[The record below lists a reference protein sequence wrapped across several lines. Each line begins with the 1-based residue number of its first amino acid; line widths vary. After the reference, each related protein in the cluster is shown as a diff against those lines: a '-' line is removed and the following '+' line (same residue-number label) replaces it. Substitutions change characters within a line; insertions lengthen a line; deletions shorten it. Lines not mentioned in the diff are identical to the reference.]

1 MIRVSFPNPKSF
13 LNFAAISKRIR
24 LESNRETDFFTANY
38 CILSKRLG
46 HAAGEWQLFSKKVVD
61 LFGSS
66 K

>member
-24 LESNRETDFFTANY
+24 LESNRETDIFTANY
-38 CILSKRLG
+38 CISSRQLG
-46 HAAGEWQLFSKKVVD
+46 HAGEWQLFSKKVVD